1 MSKKKPLVEDATP
14 ENQPEE
20 TIIIPT
26 PDETPAVSDP
36 LPGGDVQDPTRNPDT
51 VEGSVFP
58 QVPGEAKDANKT
70 PDEGPD
76 LGIDEDL
83 KNEMAAMAEGSSE
96 PTADELVNM
105 VDQLLLD
112 FKGQNKLDVI
122 QHIEQVIKRHKSR
135 M

>member
-1 MSKKKPLVEDATP
+1 MSKKKPLVEDASK
-14 ENQPEE
+14 EKLPEE
-20 TIIIPT
+20 TIVIPQT
-26 PDETPAVSDP
+26 SDETPASPP
-36 LPGGDVQDPTRNPDT
+36 LPGGDGPDPTRNPET
-51 VEGSVFP
+51 VEGSIFP
-58 QVPGEAKDANKT
+58 QVPGEEQDDSKK

-76 LGIDEDL
+76 LDIDEDL
-83 KNEMAAMAEGSSE
+83 KNEMAAVAEGSSE

-122 QHIEQVIKRHKSR
+122 QRIEQVIKRHKSR